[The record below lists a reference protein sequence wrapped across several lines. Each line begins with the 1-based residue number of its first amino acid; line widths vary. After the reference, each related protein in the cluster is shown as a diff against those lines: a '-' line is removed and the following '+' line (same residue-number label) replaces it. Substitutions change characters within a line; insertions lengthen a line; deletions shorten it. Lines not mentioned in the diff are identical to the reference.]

1 MGRPQIASHHLIA
14 KIYAVGGKDICQAII
29 RHFGQPPSRHIGL
42 DLTTIDASDLH
53 RNISQRRHLGEAG
66 LGRAAIA
73 RQHVAEI
80 DMIRAKAMPVVA
92 VTAAV

>member
-1 MGRPQIASHHLIA
+1 MRRPQIAAHHFITE
-14 KIYAVGGKDICQAII
+14 KHAVSGEYVGQAVI
-29 RHFGQPPSRHIGL
+29 RHLGQPLRRHIGL